1 MLGLSRTVS
10 SLCPKVIKLKPSD
23 QKNVCNWLLNN
34 QRDRPSRGLII
45 PPRDGRV
52 WSEIGGETCARSS
65 RWAEDCLR
73 NPNVLNLNSW
83 LPAEAMEKSDNL
95 TEVVLLA
102 TGSFNPITVMH
113 LRLFELARD
122 YLHGTGR
129 YKVVKGIISPV
140 SDGYKKKGLVE
151 GSHRLTMAQ
160 LAAESSDWIEVD
172 VWECSQKEWTE
183 TVLAHHQQQQQQLV
197 CANSGRNQKKPGSRK
212 GHKRKRDNSCQ
223 DVTDYNCPESKATP
237 QVKLLCG
244 ADMLESLGTPNLW
257 KPEHVVEIVSSFGLV
272 CIARLGSDA
281 RKFIYESDVLWK
293 YKDNIHLVE
302 EWITN
307 DISSTKV
314 RRALRRGLSVRY
326 LVPDPVL
333 DYIQAHDLYNEE
345 SEEKNS
351 GVILEPLVR
360 NNKNP
365 QNM

>member
-183 TVLAHHQQQQQQLV
+183 TVLALRHHQQQQQQLV

-223 DVTDYNCPESKATP
+223 DVTDYNCPESKGIDIVTRNLA
-237 QVKLLCG
+237 KLLKPQKVIEQNGDSFVIRTLSTLRNYQVQFTLGEEFDEDTKGLDNRTCKSVVTLDNGRLTCVQKGEKKNRGWVHWIDGDDLHLELSCEDQVCKQVYRKVPG
-244 ADMLESLGTPNLW
+244 A
-257 KPEHVVEIVSSFGLV
+257 
-272 CIARLGSDA
+272 C
-281 RKFIYESDVLWK
+281 
-293 YKDNIHLVE
+293 
-302 EWITN
+302 
-307 DISSTKV
+307 
-314 RRALRRGLSVRY
+314 
-326 LVPDPVL
+326 
-333 DYIQAHDLYNEE
+333 
-345 SEEKNS
+345 
-351 GVILEPLVR
+351 
-360 NNKNP
+360 
-365 QNM
+365 